1 MTAQIS
7 ILKEEWVVLR
17 SFKEFTIF
25 HKFLKTR
32 QVNTSEYSVG
42 TAAKLT
48 GLATTALT
56 LGSLSQ
62 HTAKRKTLVPSL
74 NKAVQAGALSATK
87 KYIEKRKDILNHYL
101 SHLLSRGIFLR
112 RCPELLRFI
121 GAYEPTFGLR
131 SKAGARS
138 NDRLH
143 RQTWTLRN

>member
-1 MTAQIS
+1 
-7 ILKEEWVVLR
+7 
-17 SFKEFTIF
+17 
-25 HKFLKTR
+25 
-32 QVNTSEYSVG
+32 VNTSEYSVG

-74 NKAVQAGALSATK
+74 NKAVQAGALGATK
-87 KYIEKRKDILNHYL
+87 KCIEKRKDILNHYL

-143 RQTWTLRN
+143 RQTWTLGN